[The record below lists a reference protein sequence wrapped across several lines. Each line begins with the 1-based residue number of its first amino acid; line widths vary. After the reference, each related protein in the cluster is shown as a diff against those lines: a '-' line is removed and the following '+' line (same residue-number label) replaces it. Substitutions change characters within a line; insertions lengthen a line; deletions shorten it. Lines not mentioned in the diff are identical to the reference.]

1 MPRRLTTLALVL
13 AAPLALP
20 ACGEPATAD
29 DCRAIL
35 DRIVAVELAEQ
46 GFHDPALTRRKQDE
60 FARLYAAD
68 LARCEALR
76 IPPHARACIAAAA
89 SSEQLS
95 HDCLR

>member
-1 MPRRLTTLALVL
+1 MPRRLASLVL
-13 AAPLALP
+13 VLALP

-46 GFHDPALTRRKQDE
+46 GYHDPVLTRRKQDE
-60 FARLYAAD
+60 FARRYAAD
-68 LARCEALR
+68 LARCEGLR
-76 IPPHARACIAAAA
+76 IPPHARTCLAQAG
-89 SSEQLS
+89 SSEHIS